1 LEFPEN
7 RKFLK
12 ENPLQP
18 VGDVL
23 VLAGDIGYLA
33 EYAQYADFW
42 DYVSANF
49 RETIVA
55 IGNHELYTYF
65 DLADISDGLVST
77 IRPNVKVY
85 YNAVVQID
93 NVDFIV
99 STLWS
104 KIPIVDAYI
113 TEKGVNDFYRIMY
126 KGKRLSYNI
135 FNEEHER
142 CLDFIKKSVASCR
155 YVACN
160 VSAKKTVVVTH
171 HVPSFELSSPDFA
184 GSRINGAFTTELGDY
199 IADSKI
205 DYWIY
210 GHSHRNIE
218 KTIGNTRCVSNQL
231 GYISHNEH
239 VDFDSGK
246 LILIDS
252 KIFHTL

>member
-1 LEFPEN
+1 MKIQYASDLHLEFPEN

-12 ENPLQP
+12 ENPLKP
-18 VGDVL
+18 AGDVL

-33 EYAQYADFW
+33 EYALYADFW

-55 IGNHELYTYF
+55 IGNHELYTFF
-65 DLADISDGLVST
+65 DLADIPDGLVST
-77 IRPNVKVY
+77 IRPNVRVY

-93 NVDFIV
+93 NVDFVV

-104 KIPIVDAYI
+104 KIPIADAYI
-113 TEKGVNDFYRIMY
+113 IEKGVNDFYRIMY
-126 KGKRLSYNI
+126 KGKRLSYNV

-142 CLDFIKKSVASCR
+142 CLAFIKNAVEKSIAE
-155 YVACN
+155 
-160 VSAKKTVVVTH
+160 KTVVVTH

-199 IADSKI
+199 IAESNI

-218 KTIGNTRCVSNQL
+218 RTIGNTKCVSNQL
-231 GYISHNEH
+231 GYISYNEH
-239 VDFDSGK
+239 INFERGK
-246 LILIDS
+246 II
-252 KIFHTL
+252 II